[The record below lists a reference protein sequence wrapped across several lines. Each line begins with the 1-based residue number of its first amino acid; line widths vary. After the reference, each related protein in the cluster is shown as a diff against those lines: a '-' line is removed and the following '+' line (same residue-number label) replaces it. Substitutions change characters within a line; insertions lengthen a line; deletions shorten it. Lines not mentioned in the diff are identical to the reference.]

1 MADQVQSKLL
11 DWPKSYPIDGHDVVT
26 DWLNR
31 FLNHADMSR
40 VDSISGEVFFRGVT
54 AVEHVSEGNRVR
66 LLEGGEEGPEFV
78 VVGRESEGKWFGE
91 KTLMSIRSPNQSMH
105 PLPPFL
111 MSKFEYAVQLHF
123 SKHLFLHSLRFIV
136 LLNHVDF
143 VSGIFTP
150 ASFRN
155 PSPEQFNGVFLT
167 QPFDQSV
174 MSQSAGDFGTN
185 PFKQPHTGEL

>member
-1 MADQVQSKLL
+1 
-11 DWPKSYPIDGHDVVT
+11 
-26 DWLNR
+26 
-31 FLNHADMSR
+31 MSR

-78 VVGRESEGKWFGE
+78 VVGRESEGKWFG
-91 KTLMSIRSPNQSMH
+91 
-105 PLPPFL
+105 
-111 MSKFEYAVQLHF
+111 
-123 SKHLFLHSLRFIV
+123 
-136 LLNHVDF
+136 
-143 VSGIFTP
+143 GIFTP